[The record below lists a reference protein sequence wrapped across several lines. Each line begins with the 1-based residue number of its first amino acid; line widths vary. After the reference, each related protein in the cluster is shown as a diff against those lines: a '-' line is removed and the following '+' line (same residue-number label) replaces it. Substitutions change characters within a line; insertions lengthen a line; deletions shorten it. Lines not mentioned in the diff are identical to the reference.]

1 MKEFTYT
8 ITHPNGLHGRPAADL
23 VTAAQ
28 GLESAVTI
36 WKGERCAGADRLM
49 ALMTL
54 GITQGDAVTV
64 TIEGGDEER
73 SLEIMKAYFAEN
85 L

>member
-8 ITHPNGLHGRPAADL
+8 ITAPNGLHGRPAADL
-23 VTAAQ
+23 VTAARNL
-28 GLESAVTI
+28 GSAVTI
-36 WKGERCAGADRLM
+36 QKGEKRAGADRLM

-54 GITQGDAVTV
+54 GVVQGDIVTV
-64 TIEGGDEER
+64 TVEGGDEDRALER
-73 SLEIMKAYFAEN
+73 MKEYFHKN

>member
-23 VTAAQ
+23 VTAVQ
-28 GLESAVTI
+28 GLSSAVTV
-36 WKGERCAGADRLM
+36 WKGDRCAGADRLM

-54 GITQGDAVTV
+54 GVTQGDVVTV
-64 TIEGGDEER
+64 TIEGGEEER